1 MFLITMIQNPLDGY
15 LVINEALK
23 NADPQKSVKEN
34 VARFLKQNDR
44 LNNWKIPY
52 AHDLMQFR
60 NHYCELDAYHF
71 YEQGV
76 MGAVRLIKQ
85 NNPKE
90 SLVLNDLHHIR
101 NRVNELR
108 IDYLLN
114 RVIKQL
120 DILTNSSANREN
132 VKKFSAL
139 LLDKICSNE
148 LSPFDF

>member
-1 MFLITMIQNPLDGY
+1 
-15 LVINEALK
+15 
-23 NADPQKSVKEN
+23 
-34 VARFLKQNDR
+34 
-44 LNNWKIPY
+44 
-52 AHDLMQFR
+52 MQFR
-60 NHYCELDAYHF
+60 NHYCELDTHHF

-114 RVIKQL
+114 RVTKQL
-120 DILTNSSANREN
+120 NILPNSPANREN

-148 LSPFDF
+148 LGPFDF

>member
-1 MFLITMIQNPLDGY
+1 
-15 LVINEALK
+15 
-23 NADPQKSVKEN
+23 
-34 VARFLKQNDR
+34 
-44 LNNWKIPY
+44 
-52 AHDLMQFR
+52 
-60 NHYCELDAYHF
+60 
-71 YEQGV
+71 

-120 DILTNSSANREN
+120 NILPNSPANHEN

-139 LLDKICSNE
+139 LSDKICSNE